1 MEHPR
6 PRIYCSRCL
15 EHDSCRFD
23 GAMIKSPIVSDL
35 KRHCEIEHDCPESG
49 IGLGVPRRP
58 VRVVETDG
66 RMTLVQPA
74 LGLDHTK
81 AMEGYISDLLS
92 RTGEVDGFILK
103 SKSPTCGMGD
113 VKIYP
118 GPEKV
123 PVLRMGDGFLGLE
136 IRNRSSHLA
145 VEDEARLQDVGI
157 RDHFLTK
164 LYALARL
171 REARMSGNANDL
183 IAFHSRHKL
192 LLMSYN
198 QSQLRVLGRIVATQK
213 EKGITAAFSAYAEGL
228 SQALAKGPKHT
239 NIINTMMHAFG
250 YVSEGISPDERA
262 HFLDMIALYRED
274 RIPFSACRELLRSL
288 ANRFDVEYLK
298 DQYFFEPYPV
308 SLVVGYEPHRGRDL
322 WK

>member
-1 MEHPR
+1 
-6 PRIYCSRCL
+6 
-15 EHDSCRFD
+15 
-23 GAMIKSPIVSDL
+23 MIRSAIVSDL
-35 KRHCEIEHDCPESG
+35 KRLCEIAHDCPEAG

-58 VRVVETDG
+58 VRVVFAEG
-66 RMTLVQPA
+66 RMSLIQPA
-74 LGLDHTK
+74 LSLDYTA
-81 AMEGYISDLLS
+81 AMEHYTAELLA
-92 RTGEVDGFILK
+92 RIADVDGIILK

-123 PVLRMGDGFLGLE
+123 PVLRMGDGFLGGE
-136 IRNRSSHLA
+136 VRRMFSHLA

-171 REARMSGNANDL
+171 REARVSGNANDL

-213 EKGITAAFSAYAEGL
+213 DTGIGAAFSAYAEGL
-228 SQALAKGPKHT
+228 SKALAKGPKHT